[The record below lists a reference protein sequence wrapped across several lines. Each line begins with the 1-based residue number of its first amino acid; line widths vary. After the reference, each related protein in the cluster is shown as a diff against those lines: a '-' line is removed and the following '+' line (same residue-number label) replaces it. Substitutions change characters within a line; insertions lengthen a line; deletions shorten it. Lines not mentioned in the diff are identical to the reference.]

1 MEKRADIAAWL
12 RLTLTPGV
20 PLAQQ
25 LALLTAFQT
34 AERVF
39 TADVAEVTA
48 LVGQAC
54 AATLAKGPVA
64 GAVDDAL
71 AWIEA
76 PNHHFLTLGDDA
88 YPEALRNIACPPVA
102 LYVQGRLDLL
112 GGPAFAVVGSRNAT
126 INGVRDADS
135 LSHAL
140 SHAGFAIVSGLA
152 LGIDAAAHRGGL
164 RAEGSS
170 VAFLGTGADRIYP
183 KRNHD
188 LAHELAERGALVSE
202 FPLGTAPAAG
212 NFPRRNR
219 LISGLARG
227 VLVVEAAV
235 QSGSLITARFAA
247 EQGRDVFAVP
257 GSIHSPLSRGC
268 HQLIK
273 EGAKLVESA
282 EDILTELNWHH
293 AAPPDA
299 GSTEA
304 TRDPL
309 LKAMGHAPVSIDQIA
324 EHTGQPVSA
333 IAARL
338 SLLELEGAVTTV
350 AGGYFQRVA
359 SQ

>member
-20 PLAQQ
+20 SLAQQ
-25 LALLTAFQT
+25 SALLEAFALPEQ
-34 AERVF
+34 VF
-39 TADVAEVTA
+39 TAGVRQLNAV
-48 LVGQAC
+48 VGDAC
-54 AATLAKGPVA
+54 AAALLKGPAA
-64 GAVDDAL
+64 GAVEAAL
-71 AWIEA
+71 KWIDA
-76 PNHHFLTLGDDA
+76 PNHHFLTRDDA
-88 YPEALRNIACPPVA
+88 AFPEALRQIACAPLA
-102 LYVQGRLDLL
+102 LYVQGRVELL
-112 GGPAFAVVGSRNAT
+112 AGPAFAVVGSRNAT
-126 INGVRDADS
+126 IHGVRDAES
-135 LSHAL
+135 FSHAL

-164 RAEGSS
+164 GARGSS

-188 LAHELAERGALVSE
+188 LAHALAENGALVSE
-202 FPLGTAPAAG
+202 FPLGTPPAAG

-235 QSGSLITARFAA
+235 QSGSLITARLAA

-268 HQLIK
+268 HELIK
-273 EGAKLVESA
+273 EGAKLVEGA
-282 EDILTELNWHH
+282 EDILSELNWHH
-293 AAPPDA
+293 ASPPKA
-299 GSTEA
+299 GVEPA
-304 TRDPL
+304 RDPL

-333 IAARL
+333 IAARI
-338 SLLELEGAVTTV
+338 SLLELEGAVTPV

-359 SQ
+359 AR